1 MSSFARYLARFKYIL
16 LKAGGL
22 SWDDT
27 MKKAFLLCGLSV
39 DIQRTLLIV
48 PILASYANYYSQLHI
63 VSQNLE
69 AIRTRERRE

>member
-1 MSSFARYLARFKYIL
+1 ML
-16 LKAGGL
+16 LEAGGL

-27 MKKAFLLCGLSV
+27 VKKAFLSRGLSV

-48 PILASYANYYSQLHI
+48 PTLVSYTNYCSQLYI

-69 AIRTRERRE
+69 AICMRERRE